1 MPKFM
6 RRSQL
11 ICLSHQGGMCYNPIL
26 WMLMC
31 SMMEHLAALLQ
42 ATEETATY
50 GSDFVAAWIFI
61 EQIIYL
67 RHYSEIFGCSNP

>member
-1 MPKFM
+1 
-6 RRSQL
+6 
-11 ICLSHQGGMCYNPIL
+11 
-26 WMLMC
+26 
-31 SMMEHLAALLQ
+31 MMEHLAALLQ